1 MCHPYP
7 AADLIEIAKPLPFAE
22 RPDALKRLLH
32 VDENPHQRPIKRN
45 STGCAVQE
53 NTRLPTGNK
62 GNADLHTTINV
73 EPTRRTNATR
83 HIPRRA

>member
-22 RPDALKRLLH
+22 RPDALKRFLH
-32 VDENPHQRPIKRN
+32 VDENPHQRPIKHN
-45 STGCAVQE
+45 STGCVVQE

-73 EPTRRTNATR
+73 ETDT
-83 HIPRRA
+83 

>member
-1 MCHPYP
+1 M
-7 AADLIEIAKPLPFAE
+7 EIAKPLPFAD
-22 RPDALKRLLH
+22 RPDALKRLLQ
-32 VDENPHQRPIKRN
+32 VDQNPHQRPMEYN
-45 STGCAVQE
+45 STGCVVQV

-62 GNADLHTTINV
+62 GNADLHMTINV